1 MKFINSTFL
10 PNPKYKNR
18 NWFILD
24 CKYKSLGHISTFV
37 VSLLLGKIKFDYY
50 PSIDNGD
57 YIILIN
63 TKYIIL
69 NKVKQYLFVNKP
81 GHPGTSLKVKKYSD
95 KILHLLVR
103 KSIKGML
110 APKKKF
116 LIKRLK
122 IENDSYHK
130 YSAQNPI
137 YINSLQIKNKL
148 YL

>member
-10 PNPKYKNR
+10 PNPNYKNR

-63 TKYIIL
+63 TKYIVL
-69 NKVKQYLFVNKP
+69 NKIKQYIFVNKP
-81 GHPGTSLKVKKYSD
+81 GRPGTSLKRKRYSD
-95 KILHLLVR
+95 KILHLII
-103 KSIKGML
+103 KKAIKGML
-110 APKKKF
+110 PTKKKF
-116 LIKRLK
+116 LLKRLK
-122 IENDSYHK
+122 LENESYHN
-130 YSAQNPI
+130 YSSQNPI
-137 YINSLQIKNKL
+137 YIDSLQFKNKL
-148 YL
+148 NI